1 MNNVTVYFDSYDII
15 EGLKREIEYLK
26 TDNEYMLCILREIE
40 QAIDH
45 GDQQKISFAIR
56 QLRGQLGTEK
66 LKNREIKLGL
76 EKE

>member
-40 QAIDH
+40 QSIDH
-45 GDQQKISFAIR
+45 GDQQRISFAIK

-66 LKNREIKLGL
+66 LKNREIKPGL
-76 EKE
+76 DKE